1 MGCHTWFYR
10 KIERTQKEAKQSCL
24 KKLIYDEKLNI
35 NILENRSFNGIDWS
49 NYTEEEL
56 IKFDTILKRKIRMV
70 KNNLCQKTVW
80 NNQNDKELTVY
91 VEGKG
96 LFIEDTGFHDVFRKY
111 GYPDDKLF
119 SLKES
124 LDYINNTNNDCV
136 IYEDTV
142 QRLTEFWNKFKNGMI
157 EFG

>member
-1 MGCHTWFYR
+1 
-10 KIERTQKEAKQSCL
+10 
-24 KKLIYDEKLNI
+24 
-35 NILENRSFNGIDWS
+35 
-49 NYTEEEL
+49 
-56 IKFDTILKRKIRMV
+56 MV